1 VTHGETE
8 EADSG
13 AVLQLEA
20 RPGHHE
26 GKEIYRKGDRHTDNE
41 VRPAVEA
48 RADAGDQMMKKK
60 WIWIAAAVVV
70 FLGIGAVKSSQD
82 KKAAEQSR
90 AVIAETVETVA
101 PTAAPEPTPD
111 LVAIEAAPAA
121 TEEPVTRS
129 AEKTYIL
136 NTNTGKFHKP
146 SCSSVKDMKD
156 YNKQEFTGTRDDVIA
171 MGYEPCGKC
180 HP

>member
-1 VTHGETE
+1 M
-8 EADSG
+8 
-13 AVLQLEA
+13 
-20 RPGHHE
+20 R
-26 GKEIYRKGDRHTDNE
+26 R
-41 VRPAVEA
+41 
-48 RADAGDQMMKKK
+48 K
-60 WIWIAAAVVV
+60 WIWIVAAIVV

-82 KKAAEQSR
+82 KKAAEESR
-90 AVIAETVETVA
+90 SVITESVETAA
-101 PTAAPEPTPD
+101 PTATPKPTAKPTPEPTPE

-156 YNKQEFTGTRDDVIA
+156 YNKQEFTGTREDVIA